1 MNIIC
6 VPKQAIIN
14 VVVSQENLKFINGNW
29 ALISIIE
36 SVERPFLNPQRE
48 SILSQLNCKAI
59 LKLIFSDIK
68 PSYNHEDEILF
79 NKDHARQIISFV
91 NNLKEIDTLVIH
103 CHAGVSRSGAVGVFL
118 AKYLN
123 VDFEKFKEE
132 NKNISPN
139 EYILDLLMEESNS
152 KFEIEPFWNKPLT
165 DSIFT
170 LWE

>member
-14 VVVSQENLKFINGNW
+14 VVVLQENLKFINGNW

-36 SVERPFLNPQRE
+36 TPKIPFLNPQRE
-48 SILSQLNCKAI
+48 KILYNLNCKYL
-59 LKLIFSDIK
+59 LKLAFGDVK
-68 PSYNHEDEILF
+68 PTYSYEDEILF

-152 KFEIEPFWNKPLT
+152 KFEIEPFWNEPLT

>member
-1 MNIIC
+1 MNILC
-6 VPKQAIIN
+6 VPKYAISKIITL
-14 VVVSQENLKFINGNW
+14 QQNLKEVNGNW

-36 SVERPFLNPQRE
+36 SVERPLLNPQRE
-48 SILSQLNCKAI
+48 LILSQLNCKAI

-68 PSYNHEDEILF
+68 PSYNHKDEILF
-79 NKDHARQIISFV
+79 NKNHAKQIISFV

-123 VDFEKFKEE
+123 VDYERFKKE
-132 NKNISPN
+132 NKNIFPN